1 MELLQEQPQRGHL
14 DFKVGNS
21 TIVVPLARSINT
33 IVEPK
38 LEPDPIEEIL
48 MLTQEE
54 IAQPFFNHERFVQEE
69 EELVEP
75 IELWTIFKNDNLTKM
90 AKLAVAPSLAKHEGT
105 GRSQGATRRS
115 TLTVRCSGVSH
126 VSLAV

>member
-1 MELLQEQPQRGHL
+1 MKLRQEPQQGHL

-21 TIVVPLARSINT
+21 SIVVPLARSINT

-48 MLTQEE
+48 MLTQEAM
-54 IAQPFFNHERFVQEE
+54 AQPFFNHEHFVQEE

-75 IELWTIFKNDNLTKM
+75 VELDKNEQ
-90 AKLAVAPSLAKHEGT
+90 PSPP
-105 GRSQGATRRS
+105 SI
-115 TLTVRCSGVSH
+115 
-126 VSLAV
+126 

>member
-1 MELLQEQPQRGHL
+1 MKLLQEEPQRGHL

-38 LEPDPIEEIL
+38 LEPDPIAEIL

-54 IAQPFFNHERFVQEE
+54 WPNHS
-69 EELVEP
+69 L
-75 IELWTIFKNDNLTKM
+75 IMNTLFKKKKNW
-90 AKLAVAPSLAKHEGT
+90 
-105 GRSQGATRRS
+105 
-115 TLTVRCSGVSH
+115 
-126 VSLAV
+126 